1 MLTACATARHITQAN
16 CAVCLLVLYSAA
28 MTTEVDSSLLASDLR
43 VVFGQL
49 VRRLRAEHRFSLTHA
64 AVLGRLDREGP
75 LSTVELATAERV
87 RPQSMSQ
94 ILAELEAQELI
105 SRTPDATDGRRTLLA
120 LTFTGRSALAED
132 RQRREGWLSRALED
146 GFSPAER
153 DLLGRAVQLL
163 SRLTEM

>member
-1 MLTACATARHITQAN
+1 MVTQ
-16 CAVCLLVLYSAA
+16 
-28 MTTEVDSSLLASDLR
+28 TDSGLLASDLR

-94 ILAELEAQELI
+94 ILAELEAQDLI
-105 SRTPDATDGRRTLLA
+105 SRTPDETDRRRTLLA
-120 LTFTGRSALAED
+120 LTSTGRSALDED
-132 RQRREGWLSRALED
+132 RQRREGWLAKALEG
-146 GFSPAER
+146 GFSPAE
-153 DLLGRAVQLL
+153 LEVLGHAVQLL
-163 SRLTEM
+163 SRLTEL

>member
-1 MLTACATARHITQAN
+1 MVTQ
-16 CAVCLLVLYSAA
+16 
-28 MTTEVDSSLLASDLR
+28 TDSGLLASDLR

-94 ILAELEAQELI
+94 ILAELEAQDLI
-105 SRTPDATDGRRTLLA
+105 SRTPDETDRRRTLLA
-120 LTFTGRSALAED
+120 LTSTGRSALDED
-132 RQRREGWLSRALED
+132 RQRRVGWLAQALES
-146 GFSPAER
+146 GFSPAE
-153 DLLGRAVQLL
+153 LEVLGHAVQLL
-163 SRLTEM
+163 SRLTEL